1 MENLQRFQELVNSQK
16 ERKEKIESILENYNK
31 PKFEI
36 DFRKDNVIY
45 LKIRDKSSVK
55 FSVLQNKE
63 RIITEY
69 NSLFPQDILKVI

>member
-16 ERKEKIESILENYNK
+16 ERKEKIESILENYHK